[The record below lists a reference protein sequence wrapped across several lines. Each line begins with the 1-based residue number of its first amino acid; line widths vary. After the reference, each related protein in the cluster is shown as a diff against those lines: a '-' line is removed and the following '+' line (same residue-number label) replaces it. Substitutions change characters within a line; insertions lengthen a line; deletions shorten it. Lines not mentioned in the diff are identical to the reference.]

1 MNMLEKIIRKVRT
14 LKLLG
19 LVNLTLLSIFFLN
32 CNNVDVTTP
41 DDITIDTKHVGMVEG
56 RVTSAAIQNNNLV
69 YVGYS
74 GAKVEIINTSFSVTS
89 LINGT
94 YSIDNVPA
102 GSYNIEAGPSSFGS
116 YWSDVVSATIVKQ
129 TTTKA
134 SDHQLVPNSSNQ
146 ILYGKA
152 YQSDRITPL
161 ANMTVKLHVAVRPN
175 MDPGT
180 VKASTVTS
188 FDGSFAFYR
197 GNNDFVI
204 TANGNKLVFIDS
216 GVDYIILS
224 GSRNE
229 IVRKNIY
236 LP

>member
-1 MNMLEKIIRKVRT
+1 MLQLTMTKVQSF
-14 LKLLG
+14 KLLG
-19 LVNLTLLSIFFLN
+19 VVSLSLLSICSIN
-32 CNNVDVTTP
+32 CNKVDVTTP
-41 DDITIDTKHVGMVEG
+41 DDITIDLKHVGMVEG

-74 GAKVEIINTSFSVTS
+74 GARVEIANTSFSTTS
-89 LINGT
+89 LTNGT

-102 GSYNIEAGPSSFGS
+102 GSYNIEAVPSSFGS
-116 YWSDVVSATIVKQ
+116 YWSDVVPATIVKQ
-129 TTTKA
+129 ITIRA
-134 SDHQLVPNSSNQ
+134 PDHQLVPNSTNQ

-152 YQSDRITPL
+152 YQSDKITPL
-161 ANMTVKLHVAVRPN
+161 ANMTLKLHVAVRPN

-180 VKASTVTS
+180 VKSSTVTS

-204 TANGNKLVFIDS
+204 TANGKKLIFINS

-236 LP
+236 LPSK

>member
-1 MNMLEKIIRKVRT
+1 MQKLIMMKSRSF
-14 LKLLG
+14 KLLG
-19 LVNLTLLSIFFLN
+19 VILLSLLSICSIN
-32 CNNVDVTTP
+32 CNKVNVTTP

-69 YVGYS
+69 YVGHS
-74 GAKVEIINTSFSVTS
+74 GARVEILNTSFTTTS
-89 LINGT
+89 LTNGT
-94 YSIDNVPA
+94 YSVDNVPA
-102 GSYNIEAGPSSFGS
+102 GSYNIEAAPSSFGS
-116 YWSDVVSATIVKQ
+116 YWSDVVTATIVKQ
-129 TTTKA
+129 STTRA
-134 SDHQLVPNSSNQ
+134 PDHQLVPNSSNQ

-161 ANMTVKLHVAVRPN
+161 GNVTIRLHVAVRPN

-204 TANGNKLVFIDS
+204 TANNKKLVFIDS

-229 IVRKNIY
+229 VVRKNIY
-236 LP
+236 LPSK